1 MNFEVADITVA
12 GKYFQKWGPCV
23 RSFVLLKDL
32 HLDFL
37 HSHLVRT
44 VKFLILPRDYGVQ
57 GDEVVYEMTNY
68 ACSGIQQTIAALD
81 TD

>member
-23 RSFVLLKDL
+23 RSFVSLKDL
-32 HLDFL
+32 HVDFL
-37 HSHLVRT
+37 HSYLVRT
-44 VKFLILPRDYGVQ
+44 VKFLILPRNYKVE

-68 ACSGIQQTIAALD
+68 PCSVIQQTIATLD
-81 TD
+81 MD